1 VHTLISIV
9 PGSRVSSSALTYSA
23 AEPVGGPAV
32 WRPALAGY
40 GLRKKDT
47 AFAAAWDE
55 AEDIATDSLGD
66 EARRRAI
73 EGVAEP
79 LVSAGNAAREA
90 HAAFQSISRRGHRVG
105 RSTNEANSLEPL
117 RGRAASPAH
126 TLNLAWSRSIN
137 FYISSL
143 DFGTRQPRAR
153 ECEIGRRAATGQTE
167 IPGAGLVRTATGFSL
182 HDRSHVLGGCEHA
195 LPLSGLRW
203 RTRRP
208 SSDPGARSSLAR
220 RQYGKAL
227 MAFVG
232 VVKSGAAF
240 LAKW

>member
-1 VHTLISIV
+1 MHTLISIV

-73 EGVAEP
+73 EGWQSRSLAP
-79 LVSAGNAAREA
+79 ANAAREA
-90 HAAFQSISRRGHRVG
+90 QAAFQSISRRGHRVG

-117 RGRAASPAH
+117 RGRAASHAY

-167 IPGAGLVRTATGFSL
+167 IPGAGLVRTATGFSF
-182 HDRSHVLGGCEHA
+182 HDRS
-195 LPLSGLRW
+195 
-203 RTRRP
+203 
-208 SSDPGARSSLAR
+208 
-220 RQYGKAL
+220 
-227 MAFVG
+227 MF
-232 VVKSGAAF
+232 
-240 LAKW
+240 